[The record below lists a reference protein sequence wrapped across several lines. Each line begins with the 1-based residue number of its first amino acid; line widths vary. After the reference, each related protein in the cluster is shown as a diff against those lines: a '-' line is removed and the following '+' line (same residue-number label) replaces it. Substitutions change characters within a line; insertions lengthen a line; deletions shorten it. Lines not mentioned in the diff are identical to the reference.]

1 MVGGPTLSIFRP
13 EELELLVCGS
23 ESVNIDELE
32 STTTY
37 KGGFSKDHKVVR
49 WFWLLV
55 RSWPV
60 EKQKKLLTFATGS
73 DRIPIKGLAH
83 MGFVLQN
90 NTTDTSRMPTASTCF
105 NTLLLPAYSR
115 YVIKCCVYVRVYMFC
130 VMT

>member
-37 KGGFSKDHKVVR
+37 KGVFSKDHKVVR